1 MTMSQLPTIIVP
13 ARLASSRLERK
24 LLYEINGKPLII
36 WTAERIKSEV
46 PNFPLFFA
54 VDSSELSDC
63 LKSFGHDS
71 ILTRV
76 DHPSGTDRIAEAN
89 ESIGAEWVINV
100 QGDEPLI
107 LGSQIQMLADSL
119 KDGHQ
124 MATLATPFTKSKE
137 FYNPND
143 VKVVRRLDGNALYFS
158 RSPVPYARSL
168 KGEVST
174 DWLLKNHCYKHI
186 GIYGYSAEFLNLIVT
201 MQKGDLESWE
211 SLEQLRILENGHSI
225 YVGISHEE
233 TIGIDTMEDI
243 ENFKAYLAS

>member
-1 MTMSQLPTIIVP
+1 MSQLPTIIVP

-36 WTAERIKSEV
+36 WTAERIQSEA
-46 PNFPLFFA
+46 PDFPLFFA

-63 LKSFGHDS
+63 LNSFGHDS

-89 ESIGAEWVINV
+89 ESIGAKWVINV

-119 KDGHQ
+119 KEGHQ
-124 MATLATPFTKSKE
+124 MATLATPFTNAKE

-225 YVGISHEE
+225 YVGISNEE